1 MKIARSL
8 QAVAALAAVSLL
20 ATACGGSLDGAESS
34 EAAAPAASSAAASAP
49 AAEGST
55 APEAAATEV
64 IKVGM
69 VTPQTGPIAG
79 FGEADEFIVD
89 MMSAYFAENPIE
101 AGGKLYTVE
110 TIIKDSQSDPKRAG
124 EVAAELINDDGV
136 DVVLAHGT
144 PDTVNP
150 VSDQCEANATPCIT
164 SDAPW
169 QPYFF
174 GRGGDPEKPF
184 KYTWHFFWGL
194 EDVTAVFQDIW
205 SQVDTNK
212 KVGGL
217 FPNDPDGQ
225 AWSAAF
231 PDLLAENGYTLND
244 PGLYENGT
252 QDFSAQISAYKEN
265 GDEIL
270 TGVPIPPDFTNF
282 WKQAK
287 QQGYNPKV
295 ATIGKALL
303 FPSSLEALGEIG
315 NGLTTEVWWSPAYPY
330 SSSLTGMSAAE
341 LAQAWTDAT
350 QKQWTQPIG
359 FVEALYEVL
368 AAAVVA
374 AGGPDKEAIAAAL
387 PTLKVDTIVGP
398 LDWTSGP
405 VANVA
410 KTPLSGGQ
418 WKMVEGGQFPWDLVI
433 VSNTLAPEIPV
444 AAPVEPLS

>member
-8 QAVAALAAVSLL
+8 PVVAALAAGALL
-20 ATACGGSLDGAESS
+20 VTACGGGLDSS
-34 EAAAPAASSAAASAP
+34 GSSAASAASSAAAPSDAASGGAAP
-49 AAEGST
+49 AGDVQ
-55 APEAAATEV
+55 V

-79 FGEADEFIVD
+79 FGAADEYIVAQ
-89 MMSAYFAENPIE
+89 MSAWFAAHPIQ
-101 AGGKLYTVE
+101 AGGKSYTIE
-110 TIIKDSQSDPKRAG
+110 TIVKDSQSDPKRAG
-124 EVAAELINDDGV
+124 EVAGELINQDGV

-144 PDTVNP
+144 PTTVNP
-150 VSDQCEANATPCIT
+150 VSDQCEANAVPCIT

-174 GRGGDPEKPF
+174 GRGGDPKNPF

-194 EDVTAVFQDIW
+194 EDVTAVFQDMW
-205 SQVDTNK
+205 SKVPTNN

-225 AWSAAF
+225 AWSKAF
-231 PDLLAENGYTLND
+231 PDILSKGGYTLNN

-252 QDFSAQISAYKEN
+252 QDFSAQISAFKKD
-265 GDEIL
+265 GDQIL

-287 QQGYNPKV
+287 QQGFNPKV
-295 ATIGKALL
+295 ASVGKALL
-303 FPSSLEALGEIG
+303 FPSSVEALGDIAQ
-315 NGLTTEVWWSPAYPY
+315 NLSTEVWWTPTYPFK
-330 SSSLTGMSAAE
+330 SSVTGQSAAE
-341 LAQAWTDAT
+341 LAQGWTDAT
-350 QKQWTQPIG
+350 GKQWTQPIG

-368 AAAVVA
+368 QAAIIA
-374 AGGPDKEAIAAAL
+374 AGGPDKEAIAKSL
-387 PTLKVDTIVGP
+387 STLKVDTIVGP
-398 LDWTSGP
+398 LDWTAGP

-418 WKMVEGGQFPWDLVI
+418 WRKTSGGQFPWDLVI
-433 VSNTLAPEIPV
+433 VSNVNNPTIPV
-444 AAPVEPLS
+444 GGQMEPMS